1 MVLTDPPYASGG
13 MYRAD
18 RVAAPAAKYVQH
30 GTKLTWRHF
39 AGDSKD
45 QRAWMAWCAQWLQA
59 LPVRDGSYVA
69 SFIDWRQLP
78 ALTDAFQWAGLTW
91 RGVAAWDKGAGAR
104 APHKGYL
111 KHQAEYLVWGTA
123 GRCAL
128 AEHDGPF
135 PGVYSHIVRQSDK
148 HHMTG
153 KPTPLMCEL
162 VRIVPPGAL
171 VLDPFMGSGTTGVAA
186 LIEGRR
192 FIGCEIDPEY
202 FDISCRRIQA
212 AHDGGALAS

>member
-1 MVLTDPPYASGG
+1 M
-13 MYRAD
+13 
-18 RVAAPAAKYVQH
+18 
-30 GTKLTWRHF
+30 
-39 AGDSKD
+39 
-45 QRAWMAWCAQWLQA
+45 
-59 LPVRDGSYVA
+59 
-69 SFIDWRQLP
+69 
-78 ALTDAFQWAGLTW
+78 
-91 RGVAAWDKGAGAR
+91 
-104 APHKGYL
+104 
-111 KHQAEYLVWGTA
+111 
-123 GRCAL
+123 
-128 AEHDGPF
+128 
-135 PGVYSHIVRQSDK
+135 YSHIVRQSDK

-171 VLDPFMGSGTTGVAA
+171 VLDPFMGGGTTGVAA